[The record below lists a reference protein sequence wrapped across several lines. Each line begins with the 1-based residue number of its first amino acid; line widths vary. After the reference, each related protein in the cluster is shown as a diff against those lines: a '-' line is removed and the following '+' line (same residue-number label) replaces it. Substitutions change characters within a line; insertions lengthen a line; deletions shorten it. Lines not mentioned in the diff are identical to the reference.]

1 MIAGD
6 DPAPWRTLADGTIV
20 GVERTGDVV
29 AVTVELR
36 GHHVRLALAGLD
48 AIRYQPH
55 DEPILYELED
65 IAASE
70 PDIREAVADHGAII
84 VTGGAGT
91 LRVAYANLA
100 QLELDGTVIDLPDL
114 ARRLARLLR

>member
-6 DPAPWRTLADGTIV
+6 DPTPWKYLSDGTITAL
-20 GVERTGDVV
+20 ERTGDVV
-29 AVTVELR
+29 TVTVELT
-36 GHHVRLALAGLD
+36 GHVAVLALAGLD

-55 DEPILYELED
+55 DEPILYELEE

-70 PDIREAVADHGAII
+70 PDIREAVADHGAIV

-91 LRVAYANLA
+91 LRLAYANA
-100 QLELDGTVIDLPDL
+100 SVELDGARVELADL
-114 ARRLARLLR
+114 ARRLR